1 MRPMLAELPPYPPG
15 RRSILAMT
23 IAVEGGMLAL
33 AVALGLFL
41 GVPFWTDGLGHA
53 GHFALGLALSVPLSF
68 AVAFVFESRWRLFD
82 RVRGDLDRVI
92 GWLRNCSVFDLL
104 LISISAGVCEEA
116 LFRGFLQTWLTGLF
130 GTGWAIAA
138 TAVLFG
144 LAHAISVPYA
154 LFAGL
159 ISVGLGLLYAETGGL
174 LAPIALHGAY
184 DFAALV
190 YGIHLRPKWR
200 REAYESPR
208 RLG

>member
-1 MRPMLAELPPYPPG
+1 MRPMLAELPPHPPG

-33 AVALGLFL
+33 SVALGLIFA
-41 GVPFWTDGLGHA
+41 VPFWAEGLGDLRHL
-53 GHFALGLALSVPLSF
+53 ALGLALSVPLSV

-82 RVRGDLDRVI
+82 QVRSDLDRVI

-130 GTGWAIAA
+130 GAGWAIAA

-159 ISVGLGLLYAETGGL
+159 ISIGLGLLYSETGGL
-174 LAPIALHGAY
+174 LAPVALHGAY

-190 YGIHLRPKWR
+190 YGIHLRPRWR
-200 REAYESPR
+200 REAF
-208 RLG
+208 